1 MALGA
6 LGGGGENPPSAQSL
20 LTSRPILMNYNASV
34 LVVIESRAPQF
45 GILQREAHGLDQ
57 MQFTAGVG
65 T

>member
-6 LGGGGENPPSAQSL
+6 LGGGGENTPSAQSL
-20 LTSRPILMNYNASV
+20 LTSRPILMNHYASV
-34 LVVIESRAPQF
+34 LVVIESRAAQL
-45 GILQREAHGLDQ
+45 GVLQREAHGFDQ